1 MRELTVIVPIYN
13 VEKYLERCVN
23 SIVNQ
28 TYKPEKIIL
37 VDDGSTDKSG
47 ALADEF
53 AAKHENV
60 TVIHKPNGGLS
71 SARNAG
77 LEMTDTEFVTFVD
90 SDDYLSC
97 DMYEKLFLQLENCDA
112 DISIG
117 GVWYEQENGK
127 KSTPYKP
134 GMSKVFTK
142 IEALKELNS
151 YRYFNMG
158 VWNKIYKTSLFEKNA
173 YGDEYI
179 EFPAGK
185 VSEDFYVM
193 HKIIARADKIA
204 YTSEPLYH
212 YIQRPNSISRNKKIN
227 TESLNAAL
235 AQVDFYNE
243 WFSDIA
249 YIAESMCV
257 FTFIGVYAKHIK
269 MGLKCPED
277 IVCKARKISQKY
289 MKSVLKNDV
298 ISLKKKLQAAVFGYM
313 FPMYK
318 YVAKIM

>member
-1 MRELTVIVPIYN
+1 MKELTVIVPIYN
-13 VEKYLERCVN
+13 VEKYLARCIN

-28 TYKPEKIIL
+28 TYKPKKIIL
-37 VDDGSTDKSG
+37 VDDGSPDKSG
-47 ALADEF
+47 AVADEF
-53 AAKHENV
+53 AAKYENI

-77 LEMTDTEFVTFVD
+77 LEIIDTEFVTFVD
-90 SDDYLSC
+90 SDDYLSH
-97 DMYEKLFLQLENCDA
+97 DMYEKLFLQLEKHNA
-112 DISIG
+112 DISIC

-127 KSTPYKP
+127 KMSPYKL
-134 GMSKVFTK
+134 GINKVFTK

-158 VWNKIYKTSLFEKNA
+158 VWNKIYRTSLFKIDA
-173 YGDEYI
+173 YGDEYLD
-179 EFPAGK
+179 FPVGK

-193 HKIIARADKIA
+193 HKIIARANKIA

-212 YIQRPNSISRNKKIN
+212 YIQRPNSISRNKKVN

-243 WFSDIA
+243 WFPDIA

-269 MGLKCPED
+269 MGLQCPEN
-277 IVCKARKISQKY
+277 IVFKAKKISRKY
-289 MKSVLKNDV
+289 MRSVLKNDV
-298 ISLKKKLQAAVFGYM
+298 ISFKKKLQAALFGYM
-313 FPMYK
+313 FPIYK
-318 YVAKIM
+318 YIAKII